1 MPFQVEFIHE
11 AVAGAGDVIVLC
23 IVLQC
28 ESNEQ
33 VVIED
38 LYVEG
43 RIACRHM
50 PIGKAIHLVEVLV
63 EDIDR
68 SIPEVCRVKEGAI
81 LGLSNRKTLVDGS
94 GTALRVVNGQDRTA
108 AVHVRIPAGNGAVLG
123 CENE

>member
-1 MPFQVEFIHE
+1 MPFQVELIHE
-11 AVAGAGDVIVLC
+11 AVAGTGDVIVLC

-38 LYVEG
+38 LHVEG

-68 SIPEVCRVKEGAI
+68 SIPEVCRVKEGTI

-94 GTALRVVNGQDRTA
+94 STALRVIDGQDGA
-108 AVHVRIPAGNGAVLG
+108 DGVHSRI
-123 CENE
+123 